1 MKTGTIRKATVF
13 APLALAAVF
22 AALAFSTPCRA
33 AIVFASDEG
42 KFRHL
47 YSVELGGEP
56 ELLTKNEDPDL
67 MVMLN
72 THPAVSSDG
81 RRLAYASYRI
91 YVDEGLRQWKQ
102 WNGLPLFTMEFDLYF
117 YSYFPSRTYY
127 TRHKSLNWS
136 IYMLDLETRREKKIT
151 NFLWDEATPQFMPRG
166 SDFIY
171 TLTAN
176 KSVFVLRSGWSTPGF
191 KQITLDDSQAESPM
205 LSPDGRFLLY
215 HSFRGWNWDIY
226 KLKMAD
232 LPSGREETR
241 LTATSGV
248 NEMFPQWASDG
259 KKIFFI
265 SNDVS
270 SRGKYDLYSMDVETG
285 ERKRLTQGD
294 NVGADFAVSPDGSK
308 IAYLTADR
316 KSGSSLAVIDADGAN
331 KFFLTGG
338 SEIAR
343 HPAWSPDGS
352 QLAFL
357 VAGKG
362 RRFMLN
368 VSDADGSNRN
378 PVSDML
384 CAPSPIVWY

>member
-1 MKTGTIRKATVF
+1 MV
-13 APLALAAVF
+13 LAAVV
-22 AALAFSTPCRA
+22 FSTPSRA
-33 AIVFASDEG
+33 AIIFASDEG

-81 RRLAYASYRI
+81 RRLAYASYRV

-102 WNGLPLFTMEFDLYF
+102 WNGSPLFTMEFDLYF

-176 KSVFVLRSGWSTPGF
+176 KSVFVLRSGWSSPGF

-265 SNDVS
+265 SNDVA
-270 SRGKYDLYSMDVETG
+270 SRGKYDLYSQDVATG

-294 NVGADFAVSPDGSK
+294 NVGADFAVSPDSSR
-308 IAYLTADR
+308 IAYLTAGP
-316 KSGSSLAVIDADGAN
+316 KSGSVLAVIDADGLN
-331 KFFLTGG
+331 KRLLTRG

-352 QLAFL
+352 KVAFL
-357 VAGKG
+357 VADKG
-362 RRFMLN
+362 RRFILN
-368 VSDADGSNRN
+368 ASNADGSGRN
-378 PVSDML
+378 PVSDVP
-384 CAPSPIVWY
+384 CAPSPIVWH